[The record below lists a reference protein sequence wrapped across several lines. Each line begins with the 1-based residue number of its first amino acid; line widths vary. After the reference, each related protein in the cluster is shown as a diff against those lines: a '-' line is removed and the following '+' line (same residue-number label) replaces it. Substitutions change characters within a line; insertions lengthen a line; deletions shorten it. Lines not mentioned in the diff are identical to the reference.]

1 MFIDKTRRL
10 KKFQNEAKEQEDG
23 FPSMLLG
30 KLSDSLSGN
39 FIVKRPNSSNILAGG
54 VMRAGEDTIWAGKNF

>member
-23 FPSMLLG
+23 FASMLLG

-39 FIVKRPNSSNILAGG
+39 FIAG
-54 VMRAGEDTIWAGKNF
+54 R